1 MPDPVGLADLVAI
14 DTADVYKGERLAG
27 ALHRVGPG
35 VEFRYL
41 PGYDGPGVASTL
53 PQGERWSAGP
63 PGAVPPF
70 FAGLLP
76 EGRRLT
82 LLQRALKTSADDE
95 LTQLLAV
102 GGDTVGDV
110 RVVPAG
116 HVPVSPA
123 PRYDR
128 DASGDVRFADL
139 LEASARVV
147 IDRVGLPGVQPKVS
161 ARMQTL
167 PVRTA
172 GRLSDAILKLDVSD
186 LPLLPQNEAACLDE
200 ARRAG
205 LRVPRHELVGDAEG
219 RTALL
224 VERFDRRSVGGDL
237 LAIAQEDAC
246 QVLGLYPADKY
257 RPALETTIAALAAV
271 CPAPK
276 VAALRLWEQVVF
288 SYLVSNGDLHAKN
301 LSVRR
306 GTRGWE
312 PTPVY
317 DVVCTFVYGDTST
330 MALPLLRETNWDRIN
345 RAVVVRAAAATG
357 VPPAAMERSIDR
369 LLQRTAEVPERLAT
383 VGFRSINP
391 RKLVRVLE
399 RRRHKMA

>member
-1 MPDPVGLADLVAI
+1 MPEPVGFSELVTV
-14 DTADVYKGERLAG
+14 DTADVYKGARLAG
-27 ALHRVGPG
+27 ALQRVGSG

-41 PGYDGPGVASTL
+41 PGYVGPDIATTL
-53 PQGERWSAGP
+53 PRGDRWSGGAA
-63 PGAVPPF
+63 GAVPPF

-116 HVPVSPA
+116 HPPISPA

-128 DASGDVRFADL
+128 DAADDVRFAGL
-139 LEASARVV
+139 LEASAGAF
-147 IDRVGLPGVQPKVS
+147 IDRVALPGVQAKVS
-161 ARMQTL
+161 ARMQTV
-167 PVRTA
+167 PVRTG

-186 LPLLPQNEAACLDE
+186 LPLLPQNEAACLE
-200 ARRAG
+200 AARRAG
-205 LRVPRHELVGDAEG
+205 LRVPRHEVVVDSEG

-224 VERFDRRSVGGDL
+224 VERFDRQAAGGEL
-237 LAIAQEDAC
+237 VAIAQEDAC
-246 QVLGLYPADKY
+246 QVLDLYPADKY
-257 RPALETTIAALAAV
+257 RPALETTVAALAAV

-301 LSVRR
+301 LSVRW

-317 DVVCTFVYGDTST
+317 DVACTFVYGDTLT

-345 RAVVVRAAAATG
+345 RAAVVRVAAATG

-369 LLQRTAEVPERLAT
+369 LLRRTTDLAERLAG
-383 VGFRSINP
+383 VGFRSISP
-391 RKLVRVLE
+391 RKLARVLE
-399 RRRHKMA
+399 RRRDRMA

>member
-1 MPDPVGLADLVAI
+1 MAELPALPDLVAVEA
-14 DTADVYKGERLAG
+14 ADVYKGERSAG
-27 ALHRVGPG
+27 ELRRDGASVA
-35 VEFRYL
+35 FRYL
-41 PGYDGPGVASTL
+41 PGYDGPVIATTL
-53 PQGERWSAGP
+53 PFGGAPTSPP

-82 LLQRALKTSADDE
+82 LLQQALKTSADDE

-116 HVPVSPA
+116 RPPVSPA

-128 DASGDVRFADL
+128 GATEGVRFVDL
-139 LEASARVV
+139 LAASAGLV
-147 IDRVGLPGVQPKVS
+147 IDRVGIPGVQPKVS

-167 PVRTA
+167 PVRSR
-172 GRLSDAILKLDVSD
+172 GRLSDAILKLDVDD
-186 LPLLPQNEAACLDE
+186 LPLLPQNEAACLAG

-205 LRVPRHELVGDAEG
+205 LQVPHHELVVDSDG
-219 RTALL
+219 RAALL
-224 VERFDRRSVGGDL
+224 VERFDRTIMEGEL
-237 LAIAQEDAC
+237 LAIGQEDGC

-257 RPALETTIAALAAV
+257 RPSLETVVGALASV
-271 CPAPK
+271 CAAPK

-288 SYLVSNGDLHAKN
+288 SYLVANGDLHAKN

-306 GTRGWE
+306 GARGWE

-317 DVVCTFVYGDTST
+317 DVICSFVYGDTLT
-330 MALPLLRETNWDRIN
+330 MALPLLGERNPDRMS
-345 RAVVVRAAAATG
+345 RARMVRAAASTG
-357 VPPAAMERSIDR
+357 VPTGAMERSIDR
-369 LLQRTAEVPERLAT
+369 LLHRTADLPERIASG
-383 VGFRSINP
+383 GFGNTSS
-391 RKLVRVLE
+391 RKLIRVLE
-399 RRRHKMA
+399 RRRQRLA